1 MSDRNRSVV
10 KEQPGGDKS
19 VNFVTGTPVHTC
31 AIPMRTDAMTHSHAR
46 HGDQAHGSMSQHPG
60 GLSGLGWLQPDLV
73 CVVLAAAL
81 VLIFCA
87 YLWTDLTYD
96 EAVYLRLARTIAETG
111 LPLRRS
117 FVAFSNF
124 QLFENSPP
132 LVLYLAS
139 LSQLLFPG
147 DEVPARLVN
156 FIAFVLPTYGVVWWV
171 ARTRFGPWAAVA
183 SLTVLLTN
191 VSYVRATSH
200 VLLNIPL
207 GLLACVGL
215 VAFHE
220 ASSSVAHR
228 RTNCLIAGTA
238 MLLAVWTKYQAVCIA
253 GAIVLYAGYALGQRG
268 YGGLRP
274 MLRPLMVAVVSGAVG
289 VMALFWYYW
298 AFGGIDTMEGT
309 FAWNVR
315 RASPSS
321 MSVVDIGRAFAA
333 TARETE
339 SRVGG
344 LVLLLGVFT
353 ACVEKRHRGLV
364 VVLSSY
370 CATSIAFNFFL
381 FRLPGAG
388 EAYLDSTVGALA
400 LLAGPAAIHIGC
412 WAETA
417 RTRILL
423 AMVAIGIHVA
433 GAPPSVFEL
442 PRRNASRV
450 AAAYIAA
457 VSSPSAGVLAE
468 TVSIEFYTG
477 HPVRPV
483 SFTFPREL
491 ILRSLDGSS
500 GDDISFV
507 VVSSRAIPRHL
518 ESIREGWDR
527 LLLHHFELVPAA
539 APGLHVYRRRGR

>member
-1 MSDRNRSVV
+1 
-10 KEQPGGDKS
+10 
-19 VNFVTGTPVHTC
+19 
-31 AIPMRTDAMTHSHAR
+31 MTHSHAR

-220 ASSSVAHR
+220 ASRSVAHR
-228 RTNCLIAGTA
+228 RTNSLIAGIA
-238 MLLAVWTKYQAVCIA
+238 LLLAVWTKYQAVCIV
-253 GAIVLYAGYALGQRG
+253 GAIVLYAGYALGRRG

-274 MLRPLMVAVVSGAVG
+274 MLQPLIVAVVSGAVG

-309 FAWNVR
+309 FAWNVQ

-321 MSVVDIGRAFAA
+321 MSLVDIGRALAA
-333 TARETE
+333 TARDTQ
-339 SRVGG
+339 SRLGSV
-344 LVLLLGVFT
+344 VLLLGAFT
-353 ACVEKRHRGLV
+353 ACLEKRHRGLV
-364 VVLSSY
+364 VVLASY
-370 CATSIAFNFFL
+370 CATSIAFNLVL

-388 EAYLDSTVGALA
+388 AAYLDSAVGALA

-423 AMVAIGIHVA
+423 AMVAVGINVA
-433 GAPPSVFEL
+433 GAPPSAFEL
-442 PRRNASRV
+442 PRRNGSRV

-457 VSSPSAGVLAE
+457 VGSPSAGVLAE

-483 SFTFPREL
+483 SFTLPREL

-507 VVSSRAIPRHL
+507 VVSSSAIPKNL
-518 ESIREGWDR
+518 EPVGEGWDR
-527 LLLHHFELVPAA
+527 LLLHHFELVPAG